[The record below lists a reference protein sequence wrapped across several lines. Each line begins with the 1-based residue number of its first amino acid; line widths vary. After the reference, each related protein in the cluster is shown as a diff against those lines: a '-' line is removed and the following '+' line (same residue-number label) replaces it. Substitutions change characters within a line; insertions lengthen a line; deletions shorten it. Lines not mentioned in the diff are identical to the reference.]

1 MHHFL
6 MILLIYSLYHCNE
19 RLSYVKHCR
28 ALNGEGAFLTRGKT
42 MKKVLL
48 TTTAALIT
56 SAGMVSAGDMAMSGA
71 IKLTYGAFGT
81 GELKAGSDDFTSE
94 ADLDIA
100 ATSAGGNISMS
111 GTLEID
117 ETATAAGPV
126 SISSGGLTFTYD
138 NNELG
143 ALALTG
149 SGDGED
155 DSYGDYSVA
164 FAAGSIGVTYTK
176 DQDSSDNV
184 MAVSYS
190 AGALSLS
197 LTALDES
204 GGANQA
210 GNPATLTTAGSKKT
224 TIGATYV
231 TGPYTIALSGDDQ
244 TDQDWDA
251 SVAMVNGATTLT
263 VAADETNMM
272 SVGIGYTNGA
282 MTVSARQEFNNPTG
296 TEDETEIS
304 ISYTDGALTFSAASD
319 SGQGVTTHYGDEA
332 QMLISAAYT
341 DGDVTVAAKG
351 TDQDEM
357 EVSVTF
363 AF

>member
-1 MHHFL
+1 
-6 MILLIYSLYHCNE
+6 
-19 RLSYVKHCR
+19 
-28 ALNGEGAFLTRGKT
+28 

-48 TTTAALIT
+48 TTTAIAFA
-56 SAGMVSAGDMAMSGA
+56 SSVASAGDMSMSGA
-71 IKLTYGAFGT
+71 IKLTYGAFGEGT
-81 GELKAGSDDFTSE
+81 QAAGTNDDFVSE

-111 GTLEID
+111 GTLELD
-117 ETATAAGPV
+117 ESGTAAGPV
-126 SISSGGLTFTYD
+126 SISTGALTFTYD
-138 NNELG
+138 NNDLG

-155 DSYGDYSVA
+155 DNYGDYSVA
-164 FAAGSIGVTYTK
+164 FAAGGIGVTYTK

-197 LTALDES
+197 LTALDETKGS
-204 GGANQA
+204 VGGVAA
-210 GNPATLTTAGSKKT
+210 TGNPTTLTTSGIKKT

-244 TDQDWDA
+244 ASQDWDA
-251 SVAMVNGATTLT
+251 SVAMASGDTTIT
-263 VAADETNMM
+263 VAADETEMM
-272 SVGIGYTNGA
+272 SVGIAYTSGA
-282 MTVSARQEFNNPTG
+282 MTLSARQEFNNAAG
-296 TEDETEIS
+296 TDDETEFNIT
-304 ISYTDGALTFSAASD
+304 YTDGALTFGAAYD
-319 SGQGVTTHYGDEA
+319 SGQGGATTMYGDEA
-332 QMLISAAYT
+332 ELVISAGYT
-341 DGDVTVAAKG
+341 DGDVTLAAKG